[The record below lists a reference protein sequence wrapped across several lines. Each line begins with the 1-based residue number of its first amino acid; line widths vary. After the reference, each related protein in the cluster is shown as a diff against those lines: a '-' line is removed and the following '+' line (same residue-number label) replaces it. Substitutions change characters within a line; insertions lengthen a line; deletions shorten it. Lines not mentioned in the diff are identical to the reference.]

1 MPKWLSAL
9 PKVKVNFSQSQLL
22 FPEIISTILV
32 LLLLAIFVVYGI
44 PWLRAIRRGERT
56 RLGSVKDLDKLRF
69 FGSIVL
75 TIVYFLSMDY
85 VGDFFPNM
93 GYGFLFMSI
102 PFIFL
107 LSLLCV
113 HGLTRRKLLA
123 LSLNALIAPAVA
135 WYVLAQLFNIS
146 LP

>member
-22 FPEIISTILV
+22 FPTIISTILV
-32 LLLLAIFVVYGI
+32 LLLLAILVVYGI
-44 PWLRAIRRGERT
+44 PYLRTIRRGERT
-56 RLGSVKDLDKLRF
+56 RLGSLKGLDKLRF
-69 FGSIVL
+69 FGTIVL

-85 VGDFFPNM
+85 VGNFFPNM
-93 GYGFLFMSI
+93 GYGFLFMSM

-123 LSLNALIAPAVA
+123 LTLNALIAPAVA

>member
-1 MPKWLSAL
+1 MPKWLSEL
-9 PKVKVNFSQSQLL
+9 PKVKVNFSQSHLL
-22 FPEIISTILV
+22 FPKIVSVILL
-32 LLLLAIFVVYGI
+32 LLLLAIFLVYGV
-44 PWLRAIRRGERT
+44 PYLREVRRGKRT
-56 RLGSVKDLDKLRF
+56 WFGSVKDFDKLRF
-69 FGSIVL
+69 FGTIAL
-75 TIVYFLSMDY
+75 TIAYFLSMDY
-85 VGDFFPNM
+85 VGNFFPNM
-93 GYGFLFMSI
+93 GYGFLFMSM

-123 LSLNALIAPAVA
+123 LSLNALVAPAVA

>member
-1 MPKWLSAL
+1 MPQWLTSL

-22 FPEIISTILV
+22 FPHIISTILV
-32 LLLLAIFVVYGI
+32 LLLLVILAVYGI
-44 PWLRAIRRGERT
+44 PFLRTIRRGERT
-56 RLGSVKDLDKLRF
+56 WLGSVKGLDKLRF
-69 FGSIVL
+69 FGTIVL

-93 GYGFLFMSI
+93 GYGFLFMSM

-113 HGLTRRKLLA
+113 HGLTRRKFVA
-123 LSLNALIAPAVA
+123 LSLNALVAPAVA
-135 WYVLAQLFNIS
+135 WFILAQLFNIT

>member
-9 PKVKVNFSQSQLL
+9 PKVKVNFSQSHLL
-22 FPEIISTILV
+22 FPTIISTILV
-32 LLLLAIFVVYGI
+32 LLLLVILVVYGI
-44 PWLRAIRRGERT
+44 PCLRAIRRGERT
-56 RLGSVKDLDKLRF
+56 WLGSVKGLDKLRF
-69 FGSIVL
+69 FGTIVL
-75 TIVYFLSMDY
+75 TIAYFLSMDY

-93 GYGFLFMSI
+93 GYGFLFMSM